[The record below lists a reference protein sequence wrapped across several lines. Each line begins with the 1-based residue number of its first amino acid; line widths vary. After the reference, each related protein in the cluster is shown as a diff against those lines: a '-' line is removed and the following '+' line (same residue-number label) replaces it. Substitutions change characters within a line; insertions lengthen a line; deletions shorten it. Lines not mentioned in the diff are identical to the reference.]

1 MLREAESRNKACRH
15 FTVMKVLGTR
25 PGQCPLGGATIFDKP
40 SSFRK
45 KWSPQ
50 LGLASKKGQGT
61 MSQEIDSSRTSAALG
76 V

>member
-1 MLREAESRNKACRH
+1 MLREVESGNKACRN

-25 PGQCPLGGATIFDKP
+25 PGQCPLGGAAIFDKP

-61 MSQEIDSSRTSAALG
+61 ASQETDSCRASAALG

>member
-1 MLREAESRNKACRH
+1 MLREVESGNKACRN

-45 KWSPQ
+45 KMVPSTRF
-50 LGLASKKGQGT
+50 SFK
-61 MSQEIDSSRTSAALG
+61 ESSGDRESG
-76 V
+76 SR